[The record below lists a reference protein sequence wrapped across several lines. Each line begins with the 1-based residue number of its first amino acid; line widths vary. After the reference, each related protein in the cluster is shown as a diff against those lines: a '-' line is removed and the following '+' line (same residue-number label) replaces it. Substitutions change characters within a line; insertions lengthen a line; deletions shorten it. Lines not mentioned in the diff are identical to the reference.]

1 MGLDNGIIV
10 KTTLRSGRTLECEIC
25 YWRKHWGLRDKILS
39 IIDPKEEKFEYTI
52 NKGDLKEIKDLLIDV
67 CENEDSI
74 DECKSYY
81 SDITSF
87 IELGYRSAGAIQAVL
102 MFIDKK
108 IKWYNFYDA
117 YGDEDFTEET
127 DFTDTV
133 EKIEIKFYDSY

>member
-10 KTTLRSGRTLECEIC
+10 KTTLKSGRTLKCEIC

-39 IIDPKEEKFEYTI
+39 IIDPKEEKFVYTI

-74 DECKSYY
+74 DECNNYY
-81 SDITSF
+81 SDTISF
-87 IELGYRSAGAIQAVL
+87 IESCYNNAGKIQSTL
-102 MFIDKK
+102 MFVDGK
-108 IKWYNFYDA
+108 IKWHEFYES

>member
-10 KTTLRSGRTLECEIC
+10 KTTLKSGRTLECEIC

-87 IELGYRSAGAIQAVL
+87 IESCYNNAGKIQSTL
-102 MFIDKK
+102 MFVDKK
-108 IKWYNFYDA
+108 IKWYEFYESC
-117 YGDEDFTEET
+117 GDEDPVEET